1 MCNQCGVHMIMY
13 VRDRFRIVY
22 CCMLCYHV
30 VMMMEAIHGIDE
42 MTYVMFYV
50 RYLVRVKQHSHV

>member
-1 MCNQCGVHMIMY
+1 MIMY

-22 CCMLCYHV
+22 CCVLCYHV